1 MEKSEKS
8 EQFVKNLTDSQN
20 RIYGYIYS
28 LLGDHAR
35 TADVVQET
43 NLVLWRKFDDFNPE
57 CPFLPWA
64 FGIARYQVLANI
76 RDKKRDRFLLDE
88 ELVDS
93 LTQEAEK
100 QAAKLDLFQEAI
112 RPCVKLLSQGN
123 QSIVEE
129 RFYKSKPIAS
139 VAESLDRSIGSIKV
153 ALVRIRRQ
161 LADCVQKRLQV
172 EG

>member
-1 MEKSEKS
+1 MEKSKKT

-43 NLVLWRKFDDFNPE
+43 NLVLWRKLDEFNSE
-57 CPFLPWA
+57 SPFLPWA

-88 ELVDS
+88 ELVES
-93 LTQEAEK
+93 LTEEAEN

-112 RPCVKLLSQGN
+112 RPCVKLLTQGN
-123 QSIVEE
+123 QRIVEE